1 MAASWYRPRALFQKL
16 IVLEYEPLSGNNP
29 EQTGSCLA
37 NYTGCG
43 KSVTVLK
50 NPLCMLSV
58 TWHSHNNAVWC
69 REVARKPDNVQMW
82 RPGDGLAHCTRS
94 ECFLSLCLGWGCG
107 VCFKERGKESR
118 KRRGHTT
125 SSISLCPLIVIS
137 RWVGMKIWSNSVCTT
152 RSAPL
157 GKVTQV
163 ATTPVITRSVI
174 ITKWKEAYRRSFD
187 LFHPGKKQQPT
198 AG

>member
-1 MAASWYRPRALFQKL
+1 
-16 IVLEYEPLSGNNP
+16 
-29 EQTGSCLA
+29 
-37 NYTGCG
+37 
-43 KSVTVLK
+43 
-50 NPLCMLSV
+50 MLSV
-58 TWHSHNNAVWC
+58 TWHSHNNEVCGVGKWQGSPIMCRCGDLVTVWHIAH
-69 REVARKPDNVQMW
+69 EVSA
-82 RPGDGLAHCTRS
+82 
-94 ECFLSLCLGWGCG
+94 FSLCLGWGCG
-107 VCFKERGKESR
+107 VCFKERGKGSR

-187 LFHPGKKQQPT
+187 LFPPGKNNNQLQGKQK
-198 AG
+198 AGDIAAEIRSVAVSLYKSSDRRLSEGRDLYCTYYSET